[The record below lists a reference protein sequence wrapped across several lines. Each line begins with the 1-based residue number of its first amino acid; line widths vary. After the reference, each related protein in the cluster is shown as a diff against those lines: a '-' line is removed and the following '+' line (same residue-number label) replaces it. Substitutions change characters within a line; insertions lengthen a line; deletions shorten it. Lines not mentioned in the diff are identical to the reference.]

1 MSVIEKIFTIDNLP
15 WIITTSIAIMAFL
28 SPIVTTLI
36 NNRHQIKMKKL
47 EYSHELHKQNIELR
61 ISALQNYLLMTS
73 TVIANAKD
81 FIDLTDYA
89 PSYAIATTL
98 IDDDD
103 ELLALMKELNDQ
115 IMNGNTHDK
124 SKIFEKILPKIKNC
138 IKSIQS

>member
-1 MSVIEKIFTIDNLP
+1 MNVIGKIFTIDNLP

-36 NNRHQIKMKKL
+36 NNHHQIKMKKL

-73 TVIANAKD
+73 TVIANAND

-89 PSYAIATTL
+89 PSYAKATTL
-98 IDDDD
+98 IDDD